1 MYIFHALFIGSA
13 NINFFEVMDADLK
26 IPSDNLDINDDFLI
40 FCSSQSV
47 PIFLVGHNSIRKH
60 VIGTQ
65 FNLVVFGLRV
75 QSKLSLLFGCY
86 FDEENAFGAGFL

>member
-1 MYIFHALFIGSA
+1 MYIFNPLFIGST
-13 NINFFEVMDADLK
+13 NIHFFEVVDADFK
-26 IPSDNLDINDDFLI
+26 IPSDNLDIDDDLLF

-47 PIFLVGHNSIRKH
+47 PVLLVGHNSIRKH

-75 QSKLSLLFGCY
+75 QSKLSLLFGSD
-86 FDEENAFGAGFL
+86 FDK